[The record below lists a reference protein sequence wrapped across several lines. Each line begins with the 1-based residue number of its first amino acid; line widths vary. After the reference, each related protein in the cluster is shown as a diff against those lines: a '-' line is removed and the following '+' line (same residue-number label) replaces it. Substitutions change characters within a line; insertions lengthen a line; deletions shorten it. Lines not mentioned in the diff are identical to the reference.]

1 MAWFDDRPV
10 MIIGQQKGR
19 DTKQKLYRNFGMP
32 KPEGYRKS
40 LRLMQLAAKFS
51 RPVITLLD
59 THGSLSRHR
68 RRGAR
73 PSRGHRPEPAR
84 DVAPAAC
91 R

>member
-40 LRLMQLAAKFS
+40 LRLMELAAKFS
-51 RPVITLLD
+51 RPVITFLD
-59 THGSLSRHR
+59 TMGRIPASMPKSA
-68 RRGAR
+68 AR
-73 PSRGHRPEPAR
+73 PRPSPKTC
-84 DVAPAAC
+84 VKC
-91 R
+91 RVCRCR